1 MRRSLSRPGPLLLA
15 VTVLV
20 AAPLQARVAVPQ
32 VPARSSLEAARAHL
46 FAGRYDEALDL
57 LRPMTRNGRGDPAA
71 RSLHARVLRDRGRY
85 EEALEVLGGQS
96 TPPDLAHIRGEIL
109 LDVGRW
115 DEAEAAFRASAESGA
130 RDAQVARLGLG
141 ELAFMRGSRDE
152 AMAVFDSFI
161 DLYNGA
167 GTLDGEST
175 MAVARAVTYLG
186 RTSPSL
192 FQDALRAYDEAADK
206 LPGDPRPLVAVG
218 DLFLSKYASPDAYD
232 EYRRV
237 LEANPRDPGAL
248 WGRARAMEFDGNPG
262 AIATAEQ
269 VLEVNPRHVGARV
282 LIARI
287 HLKAEAVEAATEQV
301 REALDVNP
309 NSLEALAV
317 LAAAQHLAG
326 DRAGFG
332 ATVRRSDALN
342 PSYPGLHTTLAQV
355 SADTRKYREAVEF
368 AREAVRRDPRAWDAL
383 GVLATNQR
391 RTGALTEGRRNM
403 EAAFAG
409 DPYNPWFKNTLD
421 LLDTWASYRTVE
433 TEHFQI
439 VLHGREAELLE
450 PYVADVAE
458 EAFAALSARYG
469 AQPPTPIRLE
479 LYPSSADFSVR
490 TLGMVGLG
498 ALGVSFGSTLV
509 MDSPSAREAGD
520 FNWASTLWH
529 ELAHAFHLGISD
541 HNVPRWFSEGL
552 AVREQRVAR
561 DRWGFP
567 VSPVYLQAWHDGMMP
582 PLSRLNEAFVRPQF
596 PQQVVFAY
604 TQASLAFDWIEEDYG
619 FQAVRDFLAGYRAG
633 RDTPALARS
642 ILDLDAEEMDGA
654 FDRYMRERFRNELA
668 AVVDIPS
675 PLSATLEEREN
686 DAEVAVPGVPVLR
699 DLETLRARVR
709 AQPGAFQPRLELGQ
723 SLVAAGLLDE
733 AEEHLRE
740 ALRLFPRYPETD
752 GPLRH
757 LARIHEGR
765 GEIRQAADALRRLG
779 SLNENAYEV
788 YREEARL
795 RRTLQDVEGERDAL
809 VKAVE
814 VFPYDPDLHARLA
827 ELHEIAGDTGGVV
840 RERRAVLS
848 LEPVD
853 RAEAH
858 FRLAQALV
866 ANGDRREGRSQ
877 LLRALEIAPTYQP
890 ALELLLQLRGGGS

>member
-1 MRRSLSRPGPLLLA
+1 M
-15 VTVLV
+15 
-20 AAPLQARVAVPQ
+20 
-32 VPARSSLEAARAHL
+32 
-46 FAGRYDEALDL
+46 
-57 LRPMTRNGRGDPAA
+57 
-71 RSLHARVLRDRGRY
+71 
-85 EEALEVLGGQS
+85 
-96 TPPDLAHIRGEIL
+96 
-109 LDVGRW
+109 
-115 DEAEAAFRASAESGA
+115 
-130 RDAQVARLGLG
+130 
-141 ELAFMRGSRDE
+141 
-152 AMAVFDSFI
+152 
-161 DLYNGA
+161 
-167 GTLDGEST
+167 
-175 MAVARAVTYLG
+175 
-186 RTSPSL
+186 
-192 FQDALRAYDEAADK
+192 
-206 LPGDPRPLVAVG
+206 
-218 DLFLSKYASPDAYD
+218 
-232 EYRRV
+232 
-237 LEANPRDPGAL
+237 
-248 WGRARAMEFDGNPG
+248 
-262 AIATAEQ
+262 
-269 VLEVNPRHVGARV
+269 
-282 LIARI
+282 
-287 HLKAEAVEAATEQV
+287 
-301 REALDVNP
+301 
-309 NSLEALAV
+309 
-317 LAAAQHLAG
+317 
-326 DRAGFG
+326 
-332 ATVRRSDALN
+332 
-342 PSYPGLHTTLAQV
+342 
-355 SADTRKYREAVEF
+355 
-368 AREAVRRDPRAWDAL
+368 
-383 GVLATNQR
+383 
-391 RTGALTEGRRNM
+391 
-403 EAAFAG
+403 
-409 DPYNPWFKNTLD
+409 
-421 LLDTWASYRTVE
+421 
-433 TEHFQI
+433 
-439 VLHGREAELLE
+439 
-450 PYVADVAE
+450 
-458 EAFAALSARYG
+458 
-469 AQPPTPIRLE
+469 
-479 LYPSSADFSVR
+479 
-490 TLGMVGLG
+490 
-498 ALGVSFGSTLV
+498 
-509 MDSPSAREAGD
+509 
-520 FNWASTLWH
+520 
-529 ELAHAFHLGISD
+529 
-541 HNVPRWFSEGL
+541 
-552 AVREQRVAR
+552 
-561 DRWGFP
+561 GFP

-582 PLSRLNEAFVRPQF
+582 PLNRLNEAFVRPQF